1 VTDLGRLEALALS
14 LPESAVADYHGMA
27 SFRVRGRIFATVPD
41 PQHVRIM
48 LDERDIRALVE
59 EEPTVFRPVP
69 WGSRLAAVA
78 VDLRK
83 VGEEELGDLLGEAWV
98 RKAPAR
104 LARVWRESQES
115 PEAKG

>member
-1 VTDLGRLEALALS
+1 VIDLDRLEVLALAL
-14 LPESAVADYHGMA
+14 PESTVADHHGMD

-41 PQHVRIM
+41 PFHVRVM
-48 LDERDIRALVE
+48 LDEGDIRALVDE
-59 EEPTVFRPVP
+59 DPDTYSGVP

-83 VGEEELGDLLGEAWV
+83 VGEEELLDLLGEAWV

-104 LARVWRESQES
+104 LVRVWQERGAS
-115 PEAKG
+115 PDAAG